1 MRLDILKIPRVKILD
16 KYIIKTFLGPFV
28 LTFFISLFIL
38 EMQFLWQYFEDMV
51 GKGLETEVL
60 IRLFAYASASLV
72 SMALPLAV
80 LLSSI
85 MTFGNLGEKYEL
97 VSMKAA
103 GVSLKRVM
111 RPLVIFVILL
121 SLAAFQFSNN
131 VLPVANLKFKS
142 LLYDIMKQRP
152 ALDFK
157 PGIFYKGIEGYVIR
171 ISDKGQDGQ
180 TLKEVLI
187 YDHTSSNSNTNV
199 IKAESGKIFMSDDG
213 QHLIMELFNGQRY
226 EDAEGKRHPFI
237 RNKFDKHTIRFPLT
251 GFDFQRTDEDLFK
264 DHYQMLNF
272 SQLVEAVD
280 SLTEVKRSRIANYH
294 NSVSQRLAVYRDT
307 LDADQDTI
315 AEDYTVVDSYD
326 EMDNDGKLSVL
337 VAAANLARAS
347 KTYSNAMKTEVE
359 SRKKRIARHKIEQHR
374 KFTLSIACI
383 VLFFIGAPMGAIVRK
398 GGLGLPV
405 IISVV
410 FFLIYHISSMTGE
423 KLVKNIEIDAWEGMW
438 VSTFI
443 LTPIGVLLTYK
454 ATSDSVILDS
464 TYYTKLTDP
473 IFKKVINPL
482 TRKFSRKK

>member
-1 MRLDILKIPRVKILD
+1 MKILD
-16 KYIIKTFLGPFV
+16 KYIIKTFFGPFV

-51 GKGLETEVL
+51 GKGLETSVL
-60 IRLFAYASASLV
+60 IKLFAYASASLV

-85 MTFGNLGEKYEL
+85 MTFGNMGEKYEL

-111 RPLVIFVILL
+111 RPLVIFVVLL
-121 SLAAFQFSNN
+121 SLGAFQFSNTI
-131 VLPVANLKFKS
+131 LPVANLKFKS
-142 LLYDIMKQRP
+142 LLYDIMRQRP

-157 PGIFYKGIEGYVIR
+157 PGIFYKGIDGYVIR
-171 ISDKGQDGQ
+171 ISDKAQDGQ
-180 TLKEVLI
+180 TLQDVLI
-187 YDHTSSNSNTNV
+187 YDHTSANSNKNV
-199 IKAESGKIFMSDDG
+199 IKAESGKIFMSDNG
-213 QHLIMELFNGQRY
+213 KFLIMELFNGYRY
-226 EDAEGKRHPFI
+226 EDTEGKRHPMI
-237 RNKFDKHTIRFPLT
+237 RNEFEKHTIRFNLA

-272 SQLVEAVD
+272 RQLVEAVD
-280 SLTEVKRSRIANYH
+280 SLTGVKQERLNNYF

-307 LDADQDTI
+307 LPQKADTLKVENAMVAPYDSLDA
-315 AEDYTVVDSYD
+315 E
-326 EMDNDGKLSVL
+326 EKLSVL
-337 VAAANLARAS
+337 VAAANLSRAS
-347 KTYSNAMKTEVE
+347 KTYSHAMKTEVE

-423 KLVKNIEIDAWEGMW
+423 KLVKNIEIEAWEGMW

-443 LTPIGVLLTYK
+443 LTPIGILLTYK

-464 TYYTKLTDP
+464 TYYSKLTDP
-473 IFKKVINPL
+473 LFKKVINPL
-482 TRKFSRKK
+482 TAKFKKQKPGA

>member
-1 MRLDILKIPRVKILD
+1 MKILD

-51 GKGLETEVL
+51 GKGLETTVL
-60 IRLFAYASASLV
+60 IKLFAYASASLV

-85 MTFGNLGEKYEL
+85 MTFGNMGEKYEL

-111 RPLVIFVILL
+111 RPLIIFVVLL
-121 SLAAFQFSNN
+121 SLGAFQFSNN
-131 VLPVANLKFKS
+131 ILPVANLKFKS
-142 LLYDIMKQRP
+142 LLYDIMRQRP

-171 ISDKGQDGQ
+171 ISDKEPDGQ
-180 TLKEVLI
+180 TLKDVLI
-187 YDHTSSNSNTNV
+187 YDHTSANSNKNV
-199 IKAESGKIFMSDDG
+199 IKSESGKIFMSEDG
-213 QHLIMELFNGQRY
+213 RFLIMELYNGYRY
-226 EDAEGKRHPFI
+226 EDTEGKRHPMI
-237 RNKFDKHTIRFPLT
+237 RNEFEKHTIRFHLT
-251 GFDFQRTDEDLFK
+251 GFDFQRTDEELFK

-272 SQLVEAVD
+272 SQLIEAVD
-280 SLTEVKRSRIANYH
+280 SLHQVKEERLENYF

-307 LDADQDTI
+307 LSDKADTLKVKHAVVAPYDSLDTEEKI
-315 AEDYTVVDSYD
+315 
-326 EMDNDGKLSVL
+326 SVL
-337 VAAANLARAS
+337 VSAANLTRAS
-347 KTYSNAMKTEVE
+347 KTYSHAMKTEVE

-438 VSTFI
+438 ISTFI
-443 LTPIGVLLTYK
+443 LTPIGILLTYK

-473 IFKKVINPL
+473 LFKKVINPFL
-482 TRKFSRKK
+482 KKFGKKKPNA

>member
-1 MRLDILKIPRVKILD
+1 MKILD
-16 KYIIKTFLGPFV
+16 KYIIKTFMGPFV

-51 GKGLETEVL
+51 GKGLETTVL
-60 IRLFAYASASLV
+60 IKLFAYASASLV

-85 MTFGNLGEKYEL
+85 MTFGNMGEKYEL

-111 RPLVIFVILL
+111 RPLTLFVVLL
-121 SLAAFQFSNN
+121 SLGAFQFSNTI
-131 VLPVANLKFKS
+131 LPVANLKFKS
-142 LLYDIMKQRP
+142 LLYDVMRQRP

-171 ISDKGQDGQ
+171 ISDKEADGQ
-180 TLKEVLI
+180 TLKDVLI
-187 YDHTSSNSNTNV
+187 YDHTAANSNKNV
-199 IKAESGKIFMSDDG
+199 IKSESGKIFMTDDG
-213 QHLIMELFNGQRY
+213 RYLIMELYNGYRY
-226 EDAEGKRHPFI
+226 EDTEGERHPMI
-237 RNKFDKHTIRFPLT
+237 RNTFEKHTIRFQLT
-251 GFDFQRTDEDLFK
+251 GFDFQRTDEELFK

-272 SQLVEAVD
+272 SQLIEAVD
-280 SLTEVKRSRIANYH
+280 SLHQVKQERLENYF

-307 LDADQDTI
+307 LPDEADTLKVKH
-315 AEDYTVVDSYD
+315 AVVAPYDSLD
-326 EMDNDGKLSVL
+326 LEEKISVL
-337 VAAANLARAS
+337 VSAANLTRAS
-347 KTYSNAMKTEVE
+347 KTYAHAMKTEVE
-359 SRKKRIARHKIEQHR
+359 SRQKRIARHKIEQHR

-464 TYYTKLTDP
+464 TYYSKLTDP
-473 IFKKVINPL
+473 LFKKVINPL
-482 TRKFSRKK
+482 IKKLGKKKPQA